1 MEKNS
6 SQYSSVKAPQSKVGK
21 ITVWGVCGVKSVW
34 TGDKTLV
41 VGGLKRVQRCLELQY
56 LRYQERESCS
66 FLHQLLLPARSCFH
80 LLTCFPFFL
89 LLFFWSF
96 PNSSQRDRTAE
107 GLEANVCPVTNAIF
121 SQQVLRQQGWARMSG
136 SCHTTSQGAWSQ
148 ARMFSLIQRNGP
160 SFVMKMNN
168 PWKAPGT
175 AKISILSTDTPQC
188 SLFIF

>member
-1 MEKNS
+1 MPRKFRVKMEKNS

-89 LLFFWSF
+89 LLFFLVFSKLQSARQDSRRAGGECV
-96 PNSSQRDRTAE
+96 SSDKCHFLTAGSQSAGLGTDVWVLSHHVPR
-107 GLEANVCPVTNAIF
+107 GLESGKNVLSYPKE
-121 SQQVLRQQGWARMSG
+121 WALI
-136 SCHTTSQGAWSQ
+136 CHE
-148 ARMFSLIQRNGP
+148 
-160 SFVMKMNN
+160 
-168 PWKAPGT
+168 
-175 AKISILSTDTPQC
+175 DE
-188 SLFIF
+188 